1 MSETTL
7 SDSAISLL
15 VKHVSPNIL
24 DSVPKTHLP
33 LNFPLVFPT
42 PLHSLNFVTIL
53 HLTHSVF
60 VQSAHTSYFAAFA
73 SDPLDTAI
81 LGIMGL
87 FISSTTDWGP
97 DNLLGTAA
105 LKTGIM
111 TEEKTV
117 EMFGLEVM
125 RETQHETMRGIRVG
139 QRWEEGVKLVA
150 ALSEMF
156 KELGE
161 NTNGRCVGEDLR
173 EMTQRLRQGNTNE
186 FARAFTEEVRS
197 TALEQAYVAQMP
209 HLLTSTAVLPPGPLR
224 LLQDL
229 AFRNAGAPAPDFG
242 LPEPSE
248 LANVCPLPLPIPLLL
263 YLGVIELSA
272 TSFRLSDLRKAV
284 EALRGRD
291 MDVFSDTPRLDTM
304 SSTSQV
310 VTVPQSV
317 YDELE
322 GRSMEACSEIRRV
335 AHATLRGADADVWK
349 MSFIARLCEV
359 LAGRMK
365 RLGLDF
371 HISLQPEHHSSIAPK
386 HHSPV
391 VVMVL
396 INDKKFACATCIK
409 GHRVSGCTH
418 TDRPLF
424 EVKKK
429 GRPATQCQYCREKRK
444 GGMGTVHTRCAC
456 GEKPIPAFVSS
467 GSETSQPVATRP
479 DLSPSSTPGQSML
492 AESVETR
499 KGVPGSTPTFP
510 HGFKDVHDRA
520 AADSVLAGSR
530 GAEGFLDLLNPCT
543 CKITGICSCCRPKRE
558 QNRHPSPSSSNH
570 ISGKRDPAGHAVTE
584 SLIEMFKSKATTSV
598 TPPESSSSANSE
610 PESSRANPAQLMI
623 QRDPYLSPENMHH
636 PAHTSPHVHKTKLY
650 SPYNTNG
657 HVTPKHGSRREIDL
671 PLRSAGWA
679 SMSALPRPPPPKIRP
694 LADMNTFLAA
704 IFRDDGTIAS
714 EIPRSALG
722 LPGIQTFD
730 AIAEVGGVRIEPM
743 EVDEDGT
750 LTFPTSEDVV
760 IAACTCGEG
769 CTCPGCAIHGTPS
782 RVGDIGHGHEGAC
795 SESCKS
801 NFDCTDHLSVPSGI
815 TSIGHLLSL
824 AAANVP
830 PPARSRSNLELDAHD
845 IRILPPAVHVNQ
857 DAART
862 SGLVHLRPL
871 GCCNGRCQCKVG
883 HPFLSSEQGI
893 PVASSSGRSSPLAS
907 LGGTPPAPGIAPVLR
922 RSSSTSR
929 NHANLNGHSPAL
941 SRRAT
946 VNSASTSAT
955 QRFASTG
962 KATNKALALHA
973 AHHSHPRPILP
984 KPSSHVLPAKSSV
997 ALVSPATINH
1007 PNGGGKIPLMGQNF
1021 TSSSQS
1027 SRAHSP
1033 ASSSTGGLGEQH
1045 PELASSSQT
1054 AFAQQ
1059 DWEYTPDLPRPIASN
1074 DPSDSADLHGAW
1086 SELASDADLLAYLD
1100 LFSSRDGAP
1109 SDAKPPLK
1117 PIDPNIEDQVLAN
1130 GSFPYPQPADGLVG
1144 GPDQDFYDFLAQS
1157 MDNIDL
1163 PLSPDA
1169 LAGPSN
1175 YEPPLLPSFPFPIEQ
1190 PLPADSTE
1198 TGSKSYEDYFKSDSM
1213 PSASGVS
1220 TNSSYQFGAEFSST
1234 ALSSDS
1240 RDDALLRLGVP
1251 TELYKSTRQQKAVR
1265 EAASATS
1272 EGLQNPN
1279 LIDLSR
1285 PLQAGDVER
1294 ILQALQQQ
1302 QERQQTST
1310 IEQPPSVS
1318 GEDDLC
1324 DDFLSEPTL
1333 SRVGND
1339 NSWFSPNQLAAM
1351 ADQEDL
1357 DLTQFHHSGDE
1368 VPATGLTQT
1377 QKDLIG
1383 GSVGGIAQVLVGQPF
1398 DIVKVRVQTAAPGTF
1413 ASPLE
1418 CARVLLKHEGPSG
1431 FYKGTLTPLLGI
1443 GELWASGAIA
1453 GVANTVIA
1461 NPVEHIR
1468 IRLQTQPNNIT
1479 PKLYDGP
1486 LDCAVKLYRAAGLGG
1501 VFKGQVSTMWRDGLG
1516 YGSYFLVYE
1525 WLVQRHLRMTGAKRD
1540 EISPLWA
1547 VTYGAAAGYG
1557 LWASIYPIDVIKSKL
1572 QTDSLD
1578 PTKRE
1583 FSGMVDCARTVW
1595 RKQGWRGFAG
1605 GLGPTL
1611 IRSPFAN
1618 GATFVAFEMAMRAM
1632 ATG

>member
-1 MSETTL
+1 
-7 SDSAISLL
+7 
-15 VKHVSPNIL
+15 
-24 DSVPKTHLP
+24 
-33 LNFPLVFPT
+33 
-42 PLHSLNFVTIL
+42 
-53 HLTHSVF
+53 
-60 VQSAHTSYFAAFA
+60 
-73 SDPLDTAI
+73 
-81 LGIMGL
+81 
-87 FISSTTDWGP
+87 
-97 DNLLGTAA
+97 
-105 LKTGIM
+105 M
-111 TEEKTV
+111 T
-117 EMFGLEVM
+117 
-125 RETQHETMRGIRVG
+125 
-139 QRWEEGVKLVA
+139 
-150 ALSEMF
+150 
-156 KELGE
+156 
-161 NTNGRCVGEDLR
+161 
-173 EMTQRLRQGNTNE
+173 
-186 FARAFTEEVRS
+186 
-197 TALEQAYVAQMP
+197 
-209 HLLTSTAVLPPGPLR
+209 
-224 LLQDL
+224 
-229 AFRNAGAPAPDFG
+229 
-242 LPEPSE
+242 
-248 LANVCPLPLPIPLLL
+248 
-263 YLGVIELSA
+263 
-272 TSFRLSDLRKAV
+272 LSDLR
-284 EALRGRD
+284 ALLTD
-291 MDVFSDTPRLDTM
+291 LT
-304 SSTSQV
+304 
-310 VTVPQSV
+310 TV
-317 YDELE
+317 
-322 GRSMEACSEIRRV
+322 
-335 AHATLRGADADVWK
+335 
-349 MSFIARLCEV
+349 
-359 LAGRMK
+359 
-365 RLGLDF
+365 
-371 HISLQPEHHSSIAPK
+371 
-386 HHSPV
+386 
-391 VVMVL
+391 
-396 INDKKFACATCIK
+396 
-409 GHRVSGCTH
+409 
-418 TDRPLF
+418 
-424 EVKKK
+424 
-429 GRPATQCQYCREKRK
+429 
-444 GGMGTVHTRCAC
+444 
-456 GEKPIPAFVSS
+456 
-467 GSETSQPVATRP
+467 
-479 DLSPSSTPGQSML
+479 
-492 AESVETR
+492 
-499 KGVPGSTPTFP
+499 
-510 HGFKDVHDRA
+510 
-520 AADSVLAGSR
+520 
-530 GAEGFLDLLNPCT
+530 LDLLNPCT

-883 HPFLSSEQGI
+883 QCVCPKECCGCCIRCACDEDGGGGGDARMDDDTAGTQADSRSTSKCCTPIVIAETSRHSPSRPPVLSQTHGVASSPFLSSEQGI

-1368 VPATGLTQT
+1368 VSSEQTRLYSLMMMNSTGL
-1377 QKDLIG
+1377 
-1383 GSVGGIAQVLVGQPF
+1383 
-1398 DIVKVRVQTAAPGTF
+1398 
-1413 ASPLE
+1413 
-1418 CARVLLKHEGPSG
+1418 
-1431 FYKGTLTPLLGI
+1431 
-1443 GELWASGAIA
+1443 
-1453 GVANTVIA
+1453 GV
-1461 NPVEHIR
+1461 
-1468 IRLQTQPNNIT
+1468 
-1479 PKLYDGP
+1479 
-1486 LDCAVKLYRAAGLGG
+1486 
-1501 VFKGQVSTMWRDGLG
+1501 
-1516 YGSYFLVYE
+1516 
-1525 WLVQRHLRMTGAKRD
+1525 
-1540 EISPLWA
+1540 
-1547 VTYGAAAGYG
+1547 
-1557 LWASIYPIDVIKSKL
+1557 
-1572 QTDSLD
+1572 
-1578 PTKRE
+1578 
-1583 FSGMVDCARTVW
+1583 
-1595 RKQGWRGFAG
+1595 
-1605 GLGPTL
+1605 
-1611 IRSPFAN
+1611 
-1618 GATFVAFEMAMRAM
+1618 
-1632 ATG
+1632 